1 MKTEIWLYLDHPRS
15 SRGLELGGDSDPPP
29 GREERFRP
37 GDIHI
42 LYNGIQPLLSVGYI
56 AGFRSVTNAG
66 KTSKHLIV
74 NGAFNQGN
82 SGGPLMMAQNNRV
95 GGVVVAT

>member
-1 MKTEIWLYLDHPRS
+1 
-15 SRGLELGGDSDPPP
+15 
-29 GREERFRP
+29 
-37 GDIHI
+37 

-56 AGFRSVTNAG
+56 AGFRSVTKGG